1 MYQKQIKSRSRVRE
15 HGEVFTSEKE
25 VKAMCD
31 LAKDECERV
40 DSRVL
45 EPACG
50 NGNFLAEILTRKL
63 HTVSRYYS
71 RFPDEWEKNSI
82 LALASIYGIDIMEDN
97 TEECKARLYS
107 IWEASHKNAVG
118 KNAIEGIYESA
129 RYLLDTNIL
138 CGDAL
143 TLLQSNGKPIVFAEW
158 NLVKGIFIKRRD
170 FELAA
175 MLQVQENG
183 KQGDLFLST
192 DDYDEEIGAYIPNP
206 IREYKPIEYWRLPCL
221 K

>member
-1 MYQKQIKSRSRVRE
+1 MSQKQIKSKTRVRE
-15 HGEVFTSEKE
+15 HGEVFTSERE

-31 LAKDECERV
+31 LAKDECERI
-40 DSRVL
+40 DSRIL

-63 HTVSRYYS
+63 CTVSRCYS
-71 RFPDEWEKNSI
+71 KSSDEWEKNSI
-82 LALASIYGIDIMEDN
+82 VALSSIYGIDIMEDN
-97 TEECKARLYS
+97 TSECRLRLFS
-107 IWEASHKNAVG
+107 IWQEKHEDAVG
-118 KNAIEGIYESA
+118 KDSTDGIHESA
-129 RYLLDTNIL
+129 KYLLDTNIL

-143 TLLQSNGKPIVFAEW
+143 TLLQSNGNPIVFAEW
-158 NLVKGIFIKRRD
+158 SLVNGFFIKRRD
-170 FELAA
+170 FELAT

-192 DDYDEEIGAYIPNP
+192 DNYDEEIGAYIPNP
-206 IREYKPIEYWRLPCL
+206 MKEYKPVEYWRLQCL